1 MPEGVKITVS
11 TVQETREKD
20 LITAEEI
27 DEEMRVRCVGL
38 GETGIWVHLRVTGK
52 AAAEA
57 MRFGFLKIDKAVD
70 DTGEN
75 LALGRA
81 PSLVGN
87 YDDTTIDAT
96 KARVKDGFV
105 MTVELSPAARKAAKI
120 AALAGAFTML
130 CGGKQQEIVIQD
142 VRSLVG
148 KELQEP
154 QLVKA
159 GVKITPLKPDATAP
173 EDADKK
179 VGYALS
185 GNTAVVVRIEFTDA
199 SGKAVEG
206 SGAESITRDRGVLTR
221 HIWLKEKLPE
231 KAALRVTVLVGAKEV
246 RVPIDLKDIPLP

>member
-1 MPEGVKITVS
+1 MPDGVKITVS

-179 VGYALS
+179 VGYALP
-185 GNTAVVVRIEFTDA
+185 DL
-199 SGKAVEG
+199 GKAIRHQTYSPFISLMILYGRRFLLIGVT
-206 SGAESITRDRGVLTR
+206 SSILTSS
-221 HIWLKEKLPE
+221 L
-231 KAALRVTVLVGAKEV
+231 LRMSWSNGFL
-246 RVPIDLKDIPLP
+246 DFL